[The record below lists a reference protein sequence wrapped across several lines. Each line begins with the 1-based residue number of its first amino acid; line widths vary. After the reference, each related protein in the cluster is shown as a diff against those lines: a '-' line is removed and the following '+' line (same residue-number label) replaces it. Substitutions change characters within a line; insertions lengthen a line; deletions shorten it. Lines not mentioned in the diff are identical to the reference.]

1 VIAASAAAASPAA
14 LGRCARQIS
23 TISRESREREHQ
35 REPDASS
42 HVLAVDEAG
51 PERDED
57 RADELDHERDP
68 DLDAVD
74 GEEVRPLHE
83 REPADAERDE
93 QDQLVLSDS
102 QRTGAYGQ
110 SDQRQADQR
119 ARAPD
124 LGQLLGG
131 DARAEDDLGDCPV
144 DGEERRRDRHH
155 QVAEHRPRLVRFA
168 ACRNDRFDHR
178 ANLADSGWR

>member
-1 VIAASAAAASPAA
+1 MYAAYVIAASAAAARPAA
-14 LGRCARQIS
+14 FGRCARKG
-23 TISRESREREHQ
+23 ERQ
-35 REPDASS
+35 REPDAPS

-51 PERDED
+51 PERDEN

-74 GEEVRPLHE
+74 GKEVRPLHE
-83 REPADAERDE
+83 GEPAHAERDE
-93 QDQLVLSDS
+93 QEQLVSADA

-124 LGQLLGG
+124 LSQVLRR
-131 DARAEDDLGDCPV
+131 DARTEDHLGHGPV
-144 DGEERRRDRHH
+144 DGEERRRGRHH
-155 QVAEHRPRLVRFA
+155 QVAEHRPRLVRLA
-168 ACRNDRFDHR
+168 ACSDDRFDHR
-178 ANLADSGWR
+178 ANLTDVRAS

>member
-23 TISRESREREHQ
+23 TISRS
-35 REPDASS
+35 
-42 HVLAVDEAG
+42 AVDEAG

-57 RADELDHERDP
+57 RAHELDHERDP

-93 QDQLVLSDS
+93 QEQLVSADP
-102 QRTGAYGQ
+102 QRTGAYGE
-110 SDQRQADQR
+110 SDQRQADQC

-124 LGQLLGG
+124 LGQLLRG
-131 DARAEDDLGDCPV
+131 DARTEDDLGHGPV
-144 DGEERRRDRHH
+144 DGEERRRDRDH

-168 ACRNDRFDHR
+168 ACSDDRFDHR
-178 ANLADSGWR
+178 ANLADVRAS